1 MIYLK
6 KIKLNNFAVFSTI
19 QILTIFMVQYETA
32 NHNNITGFFFLSLTW
47 DIFSGYGFRNL
58 HAFLLFGLPV
68 KKIWNLKLFLLR
80 IQLLRSD
87 LLEALN
93 SYWEKS
99 AYVAPEDEVLEQK
112 LSRNASAGAKGM
124 TLVFQGEVQSQTQ
137 NDWSMVIRGW
147 HFFFLPEE

>member
-1 MIYLK
+1 M
-6 KIKLNNFAVFSTI
+6 KLP
-19 QILTIFMVQYETA
+19 
-32 NHNNITGFFFLSLTW
+32 ITTTLQVLFFFLSLTW
-47 DIFSGYGFRNL
+47 DIFRGYGFRNL

-137 NDWSMVIRGW
+137 NDWSVVIRGW
-147 HFFFLPEE
+147 HFFFLSEE